1 MTFSFKNY
9 VLLSLA
15 LFVLTVSYFVNSAQI
30 NMRDADI
37 RAFASDMAKISNKTI
52 VLDPRVKGN
61 VTVVSNQ
68 DLDAGE
74 AYAVFLAVLRVN
86 GYSAVENNGVVK
98 VIPES
103 GARQDASINN
113 LNKDS
118 LSTEVIRLKQA
129 NAKVLSP
136 LLKPLINKQGH
147 ITAYEPTNS
156 IIIADYVGNT
166 ERIKSILLEIDKN
179 PADTFELIPL
189 QNTSSN
195 EIARIL
201 GSMWKGDNQMTKSF
215 TALSVERS
223 NSILL
228 RGQKTVIEQLK
239 GVISKLDSNTSPS
252 SNLKVIYLKYAQ
264 AEDLTSILENVALTL
279 EEEQLTSSTG
289 TKKTTNISFHS
300 DTNALVISAQPD
312 ILKSLESV
320 ISQLDIKRAQV
331 LVEALIVEVSDK
343 LAREL
348 GVQFLFTG
356 DGDNAPIAA
365 QKFGS
370 PNPELLS
377 TIGSE
382 ISDDSSTASTMK
394 TRATNSL
401 LGLEGLA
408 IGVAK
413 YRANAESFAAILN
426 LVSQDGDSNILSTP
440 SIMTMDNEES
450 SIIVGQEIPIT
461 TGETLSGSNS
471 NPFRSVT
478 RQEVGVKLQVRP
490 QINEGNAVKMY
501 IVQEVSSI
509 FGPIGD
515 TSSDLI
521 TNKRNIKTTVLVD
534 DGETIVLGGLIDDD
548 VQETINKVPVLG
560 NIPLLGRV
568 FTSTTTTRTK
578 RNLMVFLRPTIVRDS
593 EDVRSI
599 SNRKYNYFQ
608 AIEAE
613 LLQSGKLVPDTSILD
628 ELLTAPKEED

>member
-113 LNKDS
+113 INKDS

-613 LLQSGKLVPDTSILD
+613 LLESGKLVPDTSILD

>member
-1 MTFSFKNY
+1 MTFNFKNY

-534 DGETIVLGGLIDDD
+534 DGETIVLAGLIDDD

-613 LLQSGKLVPDTSILD
+613 LLESGKLVPDTSILD

>member
-1 MTFSFKNY
+1 MTFNFKNY

-189 QNTSSN
+189 LNTSSN

-568 FTSTTTTRTK
+568 FTSTSTTRTK

-613 LLQSGKLVPDTSILD
+613 LLESGKLVPDTSILD

>member
-264 AEDLTSILENVALTL
+264 AEDLTSILENIALTL

-521 TNKRNIKTTVLVD
+521 TNKRNIKTTVLVN

-613 LLQSGKLVPDTSILD
+613 LLESGKLVPDTSILD

>member
-228 RGQKTVIEQLK
+228 RGQKAVIEQLK

-356 DGDNAPIAA
+356 DGDNAAIAA

-413 YRANAESFAAILN
+413 YRADAESFAAILN

-548 VQETINKVPVLG
+548 VQETINNVPVLG

-613 LLQSGKLVPDTSILD
+613 LLESGKLVPDTSILD

>member
-113 LNKDS
+113 INKDS

-189 QNTSSN
+189 LNTSSN